1 MKTALA
7 AVTALAVLALAFGT
21 CCAAAQERVL
31 ICDPAQTRADFTLSA
46 SFHTVEGDFKLK
58 RGEIRFDPASGKIG
72 GQIVFDATSGQTGNG
87 SRDKKMHR
95 DVLQSERYPEISFHP
110 DRFVGHLT
118 TGQPNTSAANSAEV
132 TPGGDPV
139 QPPSTVQVHGV
150 FAIHGS
156 EHEITVPVEVNLERT
171 QWTATAHFHVPYV
184 EWGMKN
190 PSNLFLH
197 VADTVDVVLHAAG
210 DVRSRD

>member
-72 GQIVFDATSGQTGNG
+72 GQIVFDAASGQTGNG

-95 DVLQSERYPEISFHP
+95 DVLQSERYPEISFRP
-110 DRFVGHLT
+110 DRLI
-118 TGQPNTSAANSAEV
+118 GQVSLSAAATDQATTPV
-132 TPGGDPV
+132 T
-139 QPPSTVQVHGV
+139 STVQVHGV

-156 EHEITVPVEVNLERT
+156 EHEITVPTEVNLERT
-171 QWTATAHFHVPYV
+171 HWIATAHFRVPYV
-184 EWGMKN
+184 EWGLKN

-210 DVRSRD
+210 DVRSGD